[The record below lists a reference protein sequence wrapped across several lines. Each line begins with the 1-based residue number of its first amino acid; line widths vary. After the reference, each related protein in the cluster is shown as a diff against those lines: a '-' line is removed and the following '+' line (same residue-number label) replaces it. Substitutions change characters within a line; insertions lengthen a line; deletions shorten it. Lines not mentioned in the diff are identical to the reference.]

1 VVEKQAKDD
10 VGTLIALT
18 CHSRCLG
25 DALQDQSKQRD
36 KKVTSEEPKDDK
48 DALMS
53 RLVSW
58 QPGKGARSKAPAA
71 VNFPGQKGAEAPGGM
86 DRRVKRKRWTARRIA
101 GMSLAGLFVAAV
113 LYEFLLG
120 DHRAK
125 LNVQVE
131 RITISTVERGPFQE
145 FIPERG
151 EVLPIFTFY
160 LDAVVGGQVKEI
172 LVEEGSMVRKGDAI
186 LRLSDPDLERGVMSQ
201 EANIFEQLN
210 NIENTRIML
219 EQQAIAR
226 QEQLMNIEHELVQ
239 EKREYLKNLELVE
252 RRLIARR
259 DYEQSKED
267 YDYWVKKRDFMVQI
281 IRQDSLLQQ
290 GRLAQLASSSG
301 RLRANLEALRQG
313 LERLVLRAPVSGQ
326 LSSLNAEIGEL
337 KSRGLRLGQIDVLD
351 AFKVRAAIDEFY
363 IARISSGLT
372 GTFQLAGEDYDLVLK
387 KVYPEVRDGQFEVD
401 LAFVGRVPSD
411 IRRGQTL
418 QIRLALGDLSEAIL
432 LPRGGFYQTTGG
444 NWVFA
449 VHPSGSYA
457 TRKPI
462 RTGRQ
467 NPEYFEIL
475 EGLAPG
481 EQVVTSSYENYEEIE
496 KLILKR

>member
-1 VVEKQAKDD
+1 MAR
-10 VGTLIALT
+10 LSLST
-18 CHSRCLG
+18 CHSGCLG
-25 DALQDQSKQRD
+25 EALQDQSKQRD

-71 VNFPGQKGAEAPGGM
+71 VDFPGQKGAEASGGM

-101 GMSLAGLFVAAV
+101 GMSLAGIFVGAV
-113 LYEFLLG
+113 LYELLLG
-120 DHRAK
+120 DHRSK

-160 LDAVVGGQVKEI
+160 LEPMIGGQVEEV
-172 LVEEGSMVRKGDAI
+172 LAEEGSMVAKGDPL
-186 LRLSDPDLERGVMSQ
+186 LRLSNPSLERSVMSQ
-201 EANIFEQLN
+201 ETQVFEQLN
-210 NIENTRIML
+210 NIENTRIMM
-219 EQQAIAR
+219 EQQAITR

-239 EKREYLKNLELVE
+239 KKREYLKN
-252 RRLIARR
+252 RKLIDRDLIKR
-259 DYEQSKED
+259 EDYEQSKED
-267 YDYWVKKRDFMVQI
+267 YDYWLKKQDFMVQTM
-281 IRQDSLLQQ
+281 RQDSLLRE
-290 GRLAQLASSSG
+290 GRIAQLASSAG
-301 RLRANLEALRQG
+301 RLRTNLEALRET
-313 LERLVLRAPVSGQ
+313 LESLSVRAPVSGQ
-326 LSSLNAEIGEL
+326 LSSLNAEIGEM
-337 KSRGLRLGQIDVLD
+337 KSPGQRLGQIDVLD

-387 KVYPEVRDGQFEVD
+387 KVYPEVLDGQFGVD
-401 LAFVGRVPSD
+401 LEFVGRLPPD

-418 QIRLALGDLSEAIL
+418 QIRLALGDLSEAVL
-432 LPRGGFYQTTGG
+432 LSRGGFYQTTGG

-449 VHPSGSYA
+449 VDPSGSFA

-467 NPEYFEIL
+467 NPEFFEIL

>member
-1 VVEKQAKDD
+1 MAR
-10 VGTLIALT
+10 LSLST
-18 CHSRCLG
+18 CHSGCLG
-25 DALQDQSKQRD
+25 EALQDQSKQRD

-71 VNFPGQKGAEAPGGM
+71 VDFPGQKGAEASGGM

-101 GMSLAGLFVAAV
+101 GMSLAGIFVGAV
-113 LYEFLLG
+113 LYELLLG
-120 DHRAK
+120 DHRSK

-145 FIPERG
+145 IIPERG

-160 LDAVVGGQVKEI
+160 LEPMIGGQVEEV
-172 LVEEGSMVRKGDAI
+172 LAEEGSMVAKGDPL
-186 LRLSDPDLERGVMSQ
+186 LRLSNPSLERSVMSQ
-201 EANIFEQLN
+201 ETQVFEQLN
-210 NIENTRIML
+210 NIENTRIMM
-219 EQQAIAR
+219 EQQAVTR

-239 EKREYLKNLELVE
+239 KKREYLKN
-252 RRLIARR
+252 RKLIDRDLIKR
-259 DYEQSKED
+259 EDYEQSKED
-267 YDYWVKKRDFMVQI
+267 YDYWLKKQDFMVQTM
-281 IRQDSLLQQ
+281 RQDSLLRE
-290 GRLAQLASSSG
+290 GRIAQLASSAG
-301 RLRANLEALRQG
+301 RLRTNLEALRET
-313 LERLVLRAPVSGQ
+313 LESLSVRAPVSGQ
-326 LSSLNAEIGEL
+326 LSSLNAEIGEM
-337 KSRGLRLGQIDVLD
+337 KSPGQRLGQIDVLD

-387 KVYPEVRDGQFEVD
+387 KVYPEVLDGQFEVD
-401 LAFVGRVPSD
+401 LEFVGRVPPD

-449 VHPSGSYA
+449 VDASGSYA

-467 NPEYFEIL
+467 NPEFFEIL